1 MKNTFLRISVIFLT
15 LSLLLSSSLIS
26 CKDDSDDNEDL
37 IGEDNTSQ
45 ITVDLDYSLFSD
57 TMLYDT
63 IAMIQDG
70 KSSAEGKTIKIRAE
84 YGAYYDFNSNTFY
97 NVIEKYDATACC
109 AAYLEL
115 RFPDEIARPVLGS
128 RIEIVGTVCDNGKYI
143 DVTAMTIVSIPDNV
157 SSASETKFDIDTTTL
172 SVSELKSLIGEF
184 GNIGNSYTGK
194 TVRICGGYEMSKD
207 GYSYLVGYQK
217 NAIGSNVT
225 STWNIELH
233 SDKVE
238 FPSATTGYVNCYEII
253 GTISSYIE
261 GGTKYACIEVETIL
275 PISTYAFS

>member
-128 RIEIVGTVCDNGKYI
+128 RIEIVGTVCDNGK
-143 DVTAMTIVSIPDNV
+143 
-157 SSASETKFDIDTTTL
+157 
-172 SVSELKSLIGEF
+172 
-184 GNIGNSYTGK
+184 
-194 TVRICGGYEMSKD
+194 
-207 GYSYLVGYQK
+207 QK